1 MGLII
6 KVKPGFQGRVR
17 TPARKD
23 RVTAACIAVICAFAA
38 MGTLPTNIFLP
49 SLPAMAVDLHVSSAH
64 VTSAISVF
72 LGVFAVGQLI
82 VGPLSDRFG
91 RRIPILAGLFIFVI
105 GTIWCALAADR
116 SNLLVGRTIQACG
129 ACTAMVLSR
138 AIARDL
144 FDGQALAKVMALITI
159 ATAAA
164 PGFSPLVGSALDHYF
179 GWRSEFVFVA
189 LFAIYALLAY
199 ATLIGE
205 TWDASVSAN
214 SSVNPI
220 AVGGSYL
227 GPIRDIRF
235 VAPTRAAGLTMA
247 ALFAV
252 FSAAPRVLLEHFG
265 FSPVTL
271 GPLFA
276 GVVMVVFGAS
286 MTAPRLSAWL
296 GLYRATLIGLAITV
310 IGAVALLLA
319 ALVANDA
326 FLPFLL
332 TTAIF
337 LFGVGIVSPLA
348 SAAALSP
355 FPSKTGVAAS
365 LFGFA
370 QMAGAACGAGLAAVG
385 SSDPALGL
393 AIVLALA
400 SPLAMI
406 LYAWDGRLSGGQ
418 V

>member
-1 MGLII
+1 MAPITKTGL
-6 KVKPGFQGRVR
+6 GFRSSVR
-17 TPARKD
+17 TAERKD
-23 RVTAACIAVICAFAA
+23 QTTAACIAVICAFAA

-49 SLPAMAVDLHVSSAH
+49 SLPAMAADLHVSSAL
-64 VTSAISVF
+64 VTSTISVF
-72 LGVFAVGQLI
+72 LAVFALGQLI

-91 RRIPILAGLFIFVI
+91 RRIPILAGLCIFVV
-105 GTIWCALAADR
+105 GTIWCALAGDL

-144 FDGQALAKVMALITI
+144 FDGQALAKVMASITI

-164 PGFSPLVGSALDHYF
+164 PGFSPLVGSALDHFF

-189 LFAIYALLAY
+189 IFAICALLAY
-199 ATLIGE
+199 TTLIGE
-205 TWDASVSAN
+205 TWRAKESVKN
-214 SSVNPI
+214 SVNPL

-227 GPIRDIRF
+227 GLIRDIRF
-235 VAPTRAAGLTMA
+235 VAPTRTASLTMA

-271 GPLFA
+271 GLLFA
-276 GVVMVVFGAS
+276 GVVVLVFGAS
-286 MTAPRLSAWL
+286 MLAPRLSAWL
-296 GLYRATLIGLAITV
+296 GFYRATLIGLASTV
-310 IGAVALLLA
+310 IGAIALLLA
-319 ALVANDA
+319 VLVAKNA
-326 FLPFLL
+326 FLPFLFA
-332 TTAIF
+332 TAIF

-348 SAAALSP
+348 SAVALSP
-355 FPSKTGVAAS
+355 FANKAGVAAA

-370 QMAGAACGAGLAAVG
+370 QMAGAACGALLAAVV

-406 LYAWDGRLSGGQ
+406 LYAWDGRLSGGDA
-418 V
+418 